1 VTGLD
6 ALTNGWATDPAVLKH
21 LLGLLRSWGEPAAG
35 PPPMTQLR
43 QTAGHPGFG
52 VTCRRAN
59 PADPT
64 DITLPAT
71 LPSSDRP
78 PVCLPAASFRR
89 SVGPQTSESG
99 SSHG

>member
-1 VTGLD
+1 VTRVE
-6 ALTNGWATDPAVLKH
+6 ALPSDWATDPAVLKR

-35 PPPMTQLR
+35 PPPMTPLR
-43 QTAGHPGFG
+43 HTAGHPEC
-52 VTCRRAN
+52 VACRRAN
-59 PADPT
+59 PTDPL
-64 DITLPAT
+64 DITLPAPS
-71 LPSSDRP
+71 PSSDRP